1 MQSKKQYLSTLKTS
15 SKRTTIDSNDQ
26 DLIHHCVQKIEQF
39 QLQLCNELN
48 MKGRIILSHEGINGT
63 LSASSEKVMD
73 IYISEMKSFNLYK
86 YLTKSKNIEEYH
98 YQFLNVKKNNTLVLE
113 NTKDEDIDKNENENE
128 YENANEINYI
138 FSGID
143 WKKSQVPTSLAKS
156 IHTPFPDL
164 KISIQNEIVRTGNIV
179 NVNDFKTWGG
189 SHLSPEQFHD
199 ILTSYQT
206 SNTSETTQNHKK
218 KDLVLIDVRNTFEH
232 AIGHFTTTQTNDN
245 FDTHHSKIDHNDHLE
260 QNKTKCITL
269 FPKMTNF
276 ASFDTSF
283 CAKHVES
290 LKDKKV
296 LLYCTGGI
304 RCEKASVMLKKR
316 GVHDVSQLSGG
327 IHRYLEKYGSQGFF
341 KGKNFV
347 FDQRV
352 ALPSSKCLITPLNHH
367 ISSHANVSNHDE
379 DTIVGQCVECSC
391 PYDDISGSR
400 LCTVCRDLVLV
411 CRSCQNKLY
420 EYHCEQHSNWKLCY
434 FTFLDKFSLTDL
446 HQQIH
451 DLETIISTNPNQ
463 NKKVKTDSNI
473 SFISRNVRKTLTKQ
487 IEKVRLQISKI
498 ESGQTIP
505 NPNAAK
511 RCRTCFLSMDDGEC
525 DGLCWG
531 FWKKK

>member
-1 MQSKKQYLSTLKTS
+1 M
-15 SKRTTIDSNDQ
+15 
-26 DLIHHCVQKIEQF
+26 HHCHQDEKQDIHRIVILFYKYFSSI
-39 QLQLCNELN
+39 ELN
-48 MKGRIILSHEGINGT
+48 ESDVSQMQIFQQSLCTKLNLKGRILLSNEGINGS
-63 LSASSEKVMD
+63 LSASSDEVVD
-73 IYISEMKSFNLYK
+73 QYIHEMEQFGINNSDHANTTKNLRSENR
-86 YLTKSKNIEEYH
+86 
-98 YQFLNVKKNNTLVLE
+98 
-113 NTKDEDIDKNENENE
+113 
-128 YENANEINYI
+128 NARYVFRN
-138 FSGID
+138 ID
-143 WKKSQVPTSLAKS
+143 WKRSVVEEELASQIK
-156 IHTPFPDL
+156 TPFPDL
-164 KISIQNEIVRTGNIV
+164 KISIQNEIVSTGNVIIV
-179 NVNDFKTWGG
+179 SELSKWGG
-189 SHLSPEQFHD
+189 MHLGPEEFHKV
-199 ILTSYQT
+199 LLSYA
-206 SNTSETTQNHKK
+206 SKDDDESDGQNKK
-218 KDLVLIDVRNTFEH
+218 ELVLIDVRNTFEY
-232 AIGHFTTTQTNDN
+232 AIGRFSDGNNHDALN
-245 FDTHHSKIDHNDHLE
+245 
-260 QNKTKCITL
+260 
-269 FPKMTNF
+269 PRMTSF
-276 ASFDTSF
+276 SSFDTSF
-283 CAKHVES
+283 CAKKAQE
-290 LKDKKV
+290 LKDKKI
-296 LLYCTGGI
+296 LMYCTGGI